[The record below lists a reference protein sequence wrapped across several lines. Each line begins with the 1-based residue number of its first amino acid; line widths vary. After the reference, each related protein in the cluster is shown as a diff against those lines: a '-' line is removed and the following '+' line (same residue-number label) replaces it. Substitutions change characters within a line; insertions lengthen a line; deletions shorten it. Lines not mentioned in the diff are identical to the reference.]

1 MAFEMNITEVVTTYK
16 KLNPNGHFFDK
27 GTLSF
32 FGQALA
38 DFKVI
43 ETEDPS
49 IIRLEHRT
57 WFDSEHPFD
66 HVTEFNTITGE
77 MNTVMNNPMV
87 EA

>member
-1 MAFEMNITEVVTTYK
+1 MAFEMNIAEVVTTYK

-27 GTLSF
+27 GTLQY
-32 FGQALA
+32 FGQTLA

-57 WFDSEHPFD
+57 WFNEHPFD

>member
-1 MAFEMNITEVVTTYK
+1 MNIAEVVTTYK
-16 KLNPNGHFFDK
+16 RLNPNGHFFDR

-32 FGQALA
+32 FGQTLA

-57 WFDSEHPFD
+57 WFDSQHPFD

-77 MNTVMNNPMV
+77 MNTTNSFDWFEKVG
-87 EA
+87 

>member
-1 MAFEMNITEVVTTYK
+1 MAFEMNITEVVAKYK
-16 KLNPNGHFFDK
+16 ELNPNGHFFDK
-27 GTLSF
+27 GTLQY
-32 FGQALA
+32 FGQTLA

-57 WFDSEHPFD
+57 WFNEHPFD